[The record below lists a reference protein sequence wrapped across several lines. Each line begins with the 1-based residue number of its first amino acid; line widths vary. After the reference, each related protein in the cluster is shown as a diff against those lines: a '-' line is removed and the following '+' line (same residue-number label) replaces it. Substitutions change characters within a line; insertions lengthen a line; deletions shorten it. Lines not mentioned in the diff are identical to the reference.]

1 MMTYGVM
8 AALIG
13 GSASEEP
20 PIILPETPCR
30 YKLSKYEKETQMIS
44 APQIFEVDY
53 DVISPHAEL
62 EKIISDVLEVLIKK
76 PSQLDLEML
85 SMMDDDIWDLF

>member
-1 MMTYGVM
+1 
-8 AALIG
+8 
-13 GSASEEP
+13 
-20 PIILPETPCR
+20 
-30 YKLSKYEKETQMIS
+30 MIS

-53 DVISPHAEL
+53 DVIYPHAEL